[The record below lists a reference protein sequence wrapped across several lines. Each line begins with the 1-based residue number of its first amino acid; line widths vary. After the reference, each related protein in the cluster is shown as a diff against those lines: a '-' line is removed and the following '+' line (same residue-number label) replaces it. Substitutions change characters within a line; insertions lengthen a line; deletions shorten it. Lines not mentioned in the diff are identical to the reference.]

1 MKQYIANNKYPFLLL
16 IIGFFWIVFFNYFL
30 QVLNQEIIYPDAN
43 SYVNSSKDL
52 YFFFRGHLTRPIG
65 MAFITGIPL
74 IFGASTSNLFV
85 FGFYINFICWITFL
99 LLLFQILKEKLKPRI
114 AFFFS
119 LISMLF
125 IGNTAS
131 IFQVSS
137 ESIYLLFIALG
148 LLFFLKYFKT
158 KSFWCLSLA
167 LSFVIV
173 SCLIKPGSIVLA
185 IVFTGYFSI
194 KIFNKY
200 KSKAAYLIFGSWLL
214 IVIQCAGLKYQFG
227 NFTTSYI
234 DAITYYCYLGAK
246 SNALE
251 TNQDFK
257 KVWLERTNFIYSQNP
272 PTIKLIAK
280 TDAIKQLQTNKVN
293 LVKAYGM
300 NLFEN
305 ATTGSF
311 PIQDYKNNSNEEYF
325 NVSKKWLFD
334 LSIWQNIAFS
344 ILSIFFATYMFFSS
358 YKSETYYSII
368 SFFILATIFLS
379 GLSCSE
385 GDRFN
390 VITFPFT
397 LILIVKF
404 FSDKSIFFRKN
415 YTLL

>member
-16 IIGFFWIVFFNYFL
+16 ILGLFWIVFFNFFL
-30 QVLNQEIIYPDAN
+30 QVLNQGIIYPDAN

-74 IFGASTSNLFV
+74 LFGASTSKLFV
-85 FGFYINFICWITFL
+85 FGFYLNFSCWISFL
-99 LLLFQILKEKLKPRI
+99 LLLFQLLKEILQPRI
-114 AFFFS
+114 AFIFC
-119 LISMLF
+119 IVSMLF
-125 IGNTAS
+125 IGNTVS

-137 ESIYLLFIALG
+137 ESIYLLFIGFG
-148 LLFFLKYFKT
+148 LLFFLKYFKNN
-158 KSFWCLSLA
+158 SFGCLSLA
-167 LSFVIV
+167 LSLFIL

-200 KSKAAYLIFGSWLL
+200 KSKAAYLIYGSWLL

-246 SNALE
+246 SKAFE

-257 KVWLERTNFIYSQNP
+257 KVWLERTNFIYSQDP
-272 PTIKLIAK
+272 PAIKLIAK
-280 TDAIKQLQTNKVN
+280 TDAIKQLQTNKIN

-311 PIQDYKNNSNEEYF
+311 PIQDYKNSSNEEYF
-325 NVSKKWLFD
+325 NDLKKWLIE

-344 ILSIFFATYMFFSS
+344 ILSIFFASYMFFSS
-358 YKSETYYSII
+358 YKSELFYSII
-368 SFFILATIFLS
+368 SFIILTTIFLS

-390 VITFPFT
+390 VIVFPFT
-397 LILIVKF
+397 LILVVKF
-404 FSDKSIFFRKN
+404 FSDKSIFFKRN